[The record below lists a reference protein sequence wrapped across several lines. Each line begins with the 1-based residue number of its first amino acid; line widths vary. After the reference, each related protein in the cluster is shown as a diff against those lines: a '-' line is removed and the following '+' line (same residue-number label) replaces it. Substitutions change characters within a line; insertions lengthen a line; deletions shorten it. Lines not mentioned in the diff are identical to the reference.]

1 MTSVGRELE
10 EGMTMFTKHVLT
22 RAQQRS
28 VMQGDLGLVYE
39 FGTMTDRGAV
49 LTQGDIQEAEREAKA
64 IIDRLHKLKNVF
76 VATDGDEMI
85 TTFRA
90 TKKQLRELVSAG

>member
-1 MTSVGRELE
+1 
-10 EGMTMFTKHVLT
+10 MFTQHVLI

-49 LTQGDIQEAEREAKA
+49 LTRADIQEAEREAKA
-64 IIDRLHKLKNVF
+64 FIDRLHKLRNVF
-76 VATDGDEMI
+76 VATDGEEMI
-85 TTFRA
+85 TTFRP
-90 TKKQLRELVSAG
+90 TKMQLRELVSAG